1 MFESAELGRTLDKAT
16 YKKEQPKLREALL
29 EAQFALYES
38 KAFPVIVV
46 IGGVDGAGK
55 GETVNALNAW
65 LDPRHIETNA
75 FREPSDEE
83 RDRPPMW
90 RFWRA
95 LPPKGKLG
103 IFFGSWYTLPILARV
118 EGRGSEDE
126 LEQRVDEV
134 NRFERML
141 ADEGALILK
150 FWFHLS
156 KRDQKKRLKR
166 LEKDP
171 KLRWRVTKSDWQ
183 RLKIYDRFRTESEH
197 VLRRTDK
204 AHAPW
209 IVVEGLDERYRTVT
223 VARTILDALNRRLA
237 KPNER
242 SKLLA
247 PRPPAAAGKNVLE
260 GLALAKAL
268 DKDQYRKALEKY
280 QGALNLLSR
289 DKKFHKRHA
298 VIAVFEGNDAAGKGG
313 AIRRVTEALDARYY
327 RIVPIAAPTDEERA
341 QPYLWRFWRHLPRC
355 GHFTIFDRS
364 WYGRVLVERVE
375 GFAAERDW
383 RRAYSEINDFEEEM
397 AAYGIIVAKFWLAIG
412 KDEQARRFKE
422 REATGH
428 KRHKL
433 TEEDW
438 RNREKWDLYVQAI
451 CDMVDRTSTEVAP
464 WTLVEADDKFH
475 ARIKVLKTLCGR
487 IERSL

>member
-16 YKKEQPKLREALL
+16 YKIEQPRLREALL
-29 EAQFALYES
+29 EAQFALKES
-38 KAFPVIVV
+38 QAFSVV
-46 IGGVDGAGK
+46 VLIAGVDGAGK

-83 RDRPPMW
+83 SDRPPMW

-103 IFFGSWYTLPILARV
+103 IFFGSWYTAPILARV
-118 EGRGSEDE
+118 EGHAGEDE
-126 LEQRVDEV
+126 LTRHIDEI

-141 ADEGALILK
+141 ADEGVLLLK

-156 KRDQKKRLKR
+156 KRDQKKRLKK

-171 KLRWRVTKSDWQ
+171 VSRWRVTKADWA
-183 RLKIYDRFRTESEH
+183 RFKIYDEFRTESEH

-209 IVVEGLDERYRTVT
+209 LVIEGLDERYRTVT
-223 VARTILDALNRRLA
+223 AATAILEALKRRLA
-237 KPNER
+237 NPKER
-242 SKLLA
+242 PKLLA
-247 PRPPAAAGKNVLE
+247 PRPIAATGKNVLE
-260 GLALAKAL
+260 ALDLKRTLAKDRYRAALAK
-268 DKDQYRKALEKY
+268 Y
-280 QGALNLLSR
+280 QGQLNLLGR
-289 DKKFHKRHA
+289 DKRFHKRHA
-298 VIAVFEGNDAAGKGG
+298 VVAVFEGNDAAGKGG
-313 AIRRVTEALDARYY
+313 SIRRATEALDARYY
-327 RIVPIAAPTDEERA
+327 RVVPIAAPTDEERA
-341 QPYLWRFWRHLPRC
+341 QPYLWRFWRHLPRR

-375 GFAAERDW
+375 GFAAEPDW
-383 RRAYSEINDFEEEM
+383 LRAYSEINDFEEEM

-422 REATGH
+422 REGTGH

-433 TEEDW
+433 TDEDW
-438 RNREKWDLYVQAI
+438 RNREKWNLYVQAI

-464 WTLVEADDKFH
+464 WTLVEANDKFH
-475 ARIKVLKTLCGR
+475 ARIKVLKTLCER
-487 IERSL
+487 IERAL